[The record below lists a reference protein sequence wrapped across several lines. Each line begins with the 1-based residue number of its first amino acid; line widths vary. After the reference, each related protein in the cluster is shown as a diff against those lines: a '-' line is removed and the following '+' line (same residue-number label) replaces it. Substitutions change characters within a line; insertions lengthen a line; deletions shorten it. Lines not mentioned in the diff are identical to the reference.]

1 MTNLETL
8 KSKLAEIA
16 DLHAIN
22 ALLGWDQ
29 ETYMPDGGSAERA
42 EQLATVS
49 KIAHQ
54 KFTADEIGEL
64 LESLSDLNLDY
75 DSDDAALIR
84 VTQHDYNHATKLPTK
99 LVTDISRATSLG
111 VEAWKKARA
120 TNDFA
125 HFQPKLETII
135 DLVTQKA
142 EALGYEEHIYD
153 ALLDKF
159 EQGMKISQI
168 NPIFEQ
174 VKKATVPLVDAIAK
188 QPAIDDTF
196 LHQHYDPQKQWE
208 FGVQVVKDFGYNF
221 NRGRQDKSAHPF
233 TTSFGIGDVRI
244 TTRIMP
250 KYLPSALFSTMHEAG
265 HGMYEQGI
273 ASALART
280 PLRDGTSLGVHESQ
294 SRLWENVIGRSK
306 DFWQHYYPILQQF
319 FPEQLGAINLD
330 TFYRAINKV
339 TPSLIRVEADEVT
352 YNLHI
357 FIRFELEQ
365 ALLTGELKVADLPE
379 AWNAKVNSYLG
390 ILPKSDADGVLQ
402 DIHWSSGL
410 IGYFPTYSLG
420 NILSMQYFNK
430 MLTDNPAIPA
440 QIAKGKFDAVLG
452 WLNTN
457 IHQYGRKYTPVELTQ
472 RVTGGGIN
480 AQPYINYITQKYS
493 DVYEL

>member
-1 MTNLETL
+1 MDNLKAL

-29 ETYMPDGGSAERA
+29 ETYMPNGGGAERA
-42 EQLATVS
+42 EQLATIS

-54 KFTADEIGEL
+54 KFTTDEIGEL
-64 LESLSDLNLDY
+64 LESLSDADFDY
-75 DSDDAALIR
+75 DSAEAALIR
-84 VTQHDYNHATKLPTK
+84 VTKHDYEQARKLSTK
-99 LVTDISRATSLG
+99 LVTDLSRASSFG
-111 VEAWKKARA
+111 VEAWKTARA
-120 TNDFA
+120 NNDFP
-125 HFQPKLETII
+125 HLQPKSETLGEVVI
-135 DLVTQKA
+135 QKA
-142 EALGYEEHIYD
+142 EALGYDENIYD
-153 ALLDKF
+153 ALLDEF
-159 EQGMKISQI
+159 EPGMKTSQV

-188 QPAIDDTF
+188 QTPIDDSF
-196 LHQHYDPQKQWE
+196 LYQHYDPQKQWD
-208 FGVQVVKDFGYNF
+208 FGVQVVKDFGYDF
-221 NRGRQDKSAHPF
+221 ERGRQDKSAHPF
-233 TTSFGIGDVRI
+233 TTSFGVGDVRI

-250 KYLPSALFSTMHEAG
+250 DYLPSALFSSMHEAG

-273 ASALART
+273 SPELARS

-294 SRLWENVIGRSK
+294 SRMWENVVGRSK
-306 DFWQHYYPILQQF
+306 DFWQHYYPTLQQL
-319 FPEQLGAINLD
+319 FPKQLESIDLN

-365 ALLTGELKVADLPE
+365 ALISGKLKVANLPD
-379 AWNAKVNSYLG
+379 AWNAKMESYLG
-390 ILPKSDADGVLQ
+390 ILPDSDATGVMQ

-420 NILSMQYFNK
+420 NVLSMQYFNK
-430 MLTDNPAIPA
+430 MLADNPTIPA
-440 QIAKGKFDAVLG
+440 QIADGKFDTILG

-457 IHQYGRKYTPVELTQ
+457 IHQFGRKYTPTELTK
-472 RVTGGGIN
+472 RVTGEGIN
-480 AQPYINYITQKYS
+480 AQPYINYIVQKYT
-493 DVYEL
+493 DVYGL